1 MTLKEHSIVPVFS
14 VQLPVSKIEKDA
26 NYFCYFFLSSFL
38 PGCRYEANDFG
49 SGTNENFGSN
59 RIRIN
64 NTSKES
70 LFGSYVCENF
80 ILLFIKSRSQQ
91 SGSLTMQLRVVPT
104 TLPHMWCDTISGAV
118 CGWPACAGGGSDC
131 GRCGWAVWQ
140 AEREGLPLLA
150 TREIAP
156 LIQNFFVQ
164 DDSKTNKKNRVVE
177 SEQDFFAGTG

>member
-1 MTLKEHSIVPVFS
+1 MTLKEHSS

-91 SGSLTMQLRVVPT
+91 SGSLTMQLRVVPHYHT
-104 TLPHMWCDTISGAV
+104 CDVTLFQVLSVVDPPVREAGQTVVDV
-118 CGWPACAGGGSDC
+118 DELCGKLKEKGFHS
-131 GRCGWAVWQ
+131 
-140 AEREGLPLLA
+140 
-150 TREIAP
+150 
-156 LIQNFFVQ
+156 
-164 DDSKTNKKNRVVE
+164 
-177 SEQDFFAGTG
+177 